1 MTQVKIFAGN
11 TVERVEERINEWLAE
26 RKLISIVDIKW
37 SSGIEIN
44 EYLKHQRLTEYS
56 ALVIYQCQ
64 SEE

>member
-11 TVERVEERINEWLAE
+11 TAEHVEEQINKWLAE
-26 RKLISIVDIKW
+26 RKLISIDDIKW
-37 SSGIEIN
+37 SSCAATTSGN
-44 EYLKHQRLTEYS
+44 LLLTRYS

>member
-11 TVERVEERINEWLAE
+11 TAERVEEQINEWLAE

-37 SSGIEIN
+37 SSGVAT
-44 EYLKHQRLTEYS
+44 YDQLYQRRTEYS